1 MELNTPKNKQQLV
14 LWYLIDWFNE
24 PFSMKDVIN
33 DSMFYKFPARLS
45 ELEKIFGFLAEREK
59 VKFKNRFGNS
69 SVYCLF
75 KTIDRERCIEIY
87 KKLQIDSDT

>member
-1 MELNTPKNKQQLV
+1 MELNTPTNQQQLV
-14 LWYLIDWFNE
+14 LWYLIDWHNQ

-45 ELEKIFGFLAEREK
+45 ELEKKFGFLAEREN

-69 SVYCLF
+69 SVFCLY

-87 KKLQIDSDT
+87 KNLQKDESN

>member
-1 MELNTPKNKQQLV
+1 MKLNTPTNQHQLV

-24 PFSMKDVIN
+24 PFSMKDIIN

-45 ELEKIFGFLAEREK
+45 ELEKKFGFLAEREN

-69 SVYCLF
+69 SVFCLY

-87 KKLQIDSDT
+87 KNLQKDESN

>member
-1 MELNTPKNKQQLV
+1 MKLNTPTNQQQLV
-14 LWYLIDWFNE
+14 LWYLIDWYNQ

-45 ELEKIFGFLAEREK
+45 ELEKRFGLLAEREN

-69 SVYCLF
+69 SVFCLY

-87 KKLQIDSDT
+87 KLLQKDSDI

>member
-1 MELNTPKNKQQLV
+1 MKLNPPTNQQQLV
-14 LWYLIDWFNE
+14 LWYLIDWYNQ

-45 ELEKIFGFLAEREK
+45 ELEKKFGFLAEREN

-69 SVYCLF
+69 SVFCLY

-87 KKLQIDSDT
+87 KNLQKDESN